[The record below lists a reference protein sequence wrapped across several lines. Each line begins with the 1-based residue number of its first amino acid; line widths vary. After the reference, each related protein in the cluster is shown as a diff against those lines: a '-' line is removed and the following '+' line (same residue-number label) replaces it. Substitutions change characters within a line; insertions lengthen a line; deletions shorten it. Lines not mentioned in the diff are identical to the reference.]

1 MNFPNLRGSVF
12 DKMCHKNDTFQ
23 CIKPY
28 DTPNGRSLRV
38 VCHHCDLECVLISW
52 LPRQQISPKICL
64 KFKNSYILVSMAT
77 RNPCISPLHIPHL
90 KATNLYFENRS
101 SVEASDLPLP

>member
-1 MNFPNLRGSVF
+1 MNFPNLRGSVI

-38 VCHHCDLECVLISW
+38 LLHHCDLECVLSTW
-52 LPRQQISPKICL
+52 LPWQLISSNNLPKI
-64 KFKNSYILVSMAT
+64 
-77 RNPCISPLHIPHL
+77 
-90 KATNLYFENRS
+90 
-101 SVEASDLPLP
+101 

>member
-1 MNFPNLRGSVF
+1 MNFPNLRGSVI
-12 DKMCHKNDTFQ
+12 DKISHKNVTFQ

-52 LPRQQISPKICL
+52 LPWQQISPKNLPKIQEQL
-64 KFKNSYILVSMAT
+64 HFSFHGNQESMYISTSYT
-77 RNPCISPLHIPHL
+77 
-90 KATNLYFENRS
+90 S
-101 SVEASDLPLP
+101 SQSHKSLL